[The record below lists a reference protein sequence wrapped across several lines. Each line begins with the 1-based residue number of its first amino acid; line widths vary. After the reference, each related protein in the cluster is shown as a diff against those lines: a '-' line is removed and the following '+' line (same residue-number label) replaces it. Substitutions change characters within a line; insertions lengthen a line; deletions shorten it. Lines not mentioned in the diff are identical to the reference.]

1 MSNNVIKCGA
11 CGFVYVGDLADIH
24 CSNSGYFTM
33 IGDYQVQWKR
43 TGTCVVWCAKGGG
56 IFIPEHLPTDI
67 SEDTL
72 KMFYTFQ

>member
-1 MSNNVIKCGA
+1 MSNNVILCSLCGSIW
-11 CGFVYVGDLADIH
+11 VGKLTEIH
-24 CSNSGYFTM
+24 CHNMGYYAF

-43 TGTCVVWCAKGGG
+43 TGTCTVWCGKGGV
-56 IFIPEHLPTDI
+56 IAIPEHLPVDT